1 MKVLF
6 IVLAVLVGLMGF
18 GIFSMAQSAIHE
30 IEAFVLFLVASV
42 FMVGAGV
49 VEAVTVLQKKLI
61 ESLERLQKGEMAAP
75 HE

>member
-6 IVLAVLVGLMGF
+6 IVLALLAGLLGF
-18 GIFSMAQSAIHE
+18 TIFSMAESAIHE

-49 VEAVTVLQKKLI
+49 GEAVGVLQKKLT
-61 ESLERLQKGEMAAP
+61 ESLEKLQKGEMAAP
-75 HE
+75 QE